1 MNTRFGELMGK
12 YRIGTEYKNL
22 AIFLSGAMTG
32 LTPEEQK
39 GWRDKIKNWM
49 ICEKVVIFD
58 PTCFDAE
65 SKDAEVQENGFNFD
79 ISSIINS
86 DMVILNLKKCMTSVG
101 TCQEIMLAWLLGIP
115 IIGFW
120 EKEEDVVPLHPWIEK
135 ELTCKFKNIEILR
148 YFLYNWFSKWEKNNE

>member
-1 MNTRFGELMGK
+1 MNTRFGELMEK

-49 ICEKVVIFD
+49 ICKKVVVFD

-120 EKEEDVVPLHPWIEK
+120 EKEEDVVSLHPWIEK
-135 ELTCKFKNIEILR
+135 ELTCKFKNIELLR

>member
-1 MNTRFGELMGK
+1 MNTRFDELMGK

-49 ICEKVVIFD
+49 ICKKVVVFD

-79 ISSIINS
+79 VNSIINS
-86 DMVILNLKKCMTSVG
+86 DMIVLNLKKCMTSVG

-135 ELTCKFKNIEILR
+135 ELTYKFKNIELLR